1 MTGVGTPPRHLSIS
15 ATDAEWD
22 TVRDHAARRGLPIN
36 RYLVGLVERDRRERD
51 GSAPI
56 MALNPAEQRELL
68 EGVREIRTLLGGR
81 GNPAPLLQDM
91 QDRVAVRFA
100 VWAGDMLES
109 GREEDLRAAL
119 VAVRGERQAR
129 ADMARLARGR
139 GRDADHVEGAPP
151 ATDGTEGETHER
163 DT

>member
-1 MTGVGTPPRHLSIS
+1 MTGAATPPRHLSVS

-36 RYLVGLVERDRRERD
+36 RYLVGLVERDGRERD

-56 MALNPAEQRELL
+56 MALNPAEQREIL
-68 EGVREIRTLLGGR
+68 EGIREIRKLLSGGKD
-81 GNPAPLLQDM
+81 PVPLVQDM

-100 VWAGDMLES
+100 AWAGDMLES
-109 GREEDLRAAL
+109 GLEEDLRAAL

-129 ADMARLARGR
+129 ADMARLARGP
-139 GRDADHVEGAPP
+139 GRDTAVVAEPP
-151 ATDGTEGETHER
+151 ATDGTEGVTHER